1 MVRML
6 VGLMLV
12 VGISGAARAQDDG
25 AAIRGVISDQIAAF
39 EQDDFAAAFEY
50 ASPGI
55 RQMFGTSERFGQMV
69 REGYPMVWRP
79 GEVRFSDLDLR
90 DGRTVQ
96 RVLVTD
102 GAGALTVLEY
112 DMVEGELGWRIDGVR
127 VLREGEVGA

>member
-1 MVRML
+1 MVRILMGL
-6 VGLMLV
+6 VLV